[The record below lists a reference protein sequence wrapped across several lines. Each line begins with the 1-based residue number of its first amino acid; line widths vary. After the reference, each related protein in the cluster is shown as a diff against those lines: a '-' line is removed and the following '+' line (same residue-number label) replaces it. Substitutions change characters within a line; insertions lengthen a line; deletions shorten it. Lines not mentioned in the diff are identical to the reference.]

1 MGEESKQLKLMGNN
15 IDEYDEYKEYVQYT
29 DYINKLIESI
39 GNDTSKIDKN
49 IVYELVMAKEKYLE
63 VIRTHKSDDLVT
75 LCKHS
80 LENVC
85 HLLLVLNNSGKMQEV
100 LERNVTDVRKF
111 DKFKYMH
118 KETVFNGNTYG
129 EPDENEVTPL
139 SVYMVDYIRRKIPVL
154 IMIIVMIA
162 FVRSAP
168 VLVTSM
174 CETVSGETVSGFD
187 SQTEVETVVE
197 DKSNDEDDSTVESK
211 KSNKSDKSNINEI
224 LNSKFEAS
232 NTEALDNIQT
242 VIQALLN
249 CLTMIML
256 CYALLGMIID
266 IIYITFSE
274 NAVAKKMLGD
284 TKLVSQTAKECLER
298 TDEIKK
304 IKINPK
310 DRIERNIKVL
320 DSIVKLYPDN
330 KKLSTLLNKAKKE
343 KDVNKLLTLAVR
355 IEIELD
361 KELELE
367 NISLI

>member
-1 MGEESKQLKLMGNN
+1 MGEESKQLKSMGNN

-111 DKFKYMH
+111 DKFKYMY
-118 KETVFNGNTYG
+118 KETVFNGNTYR

-139 SVYMVDYIRRKIPVL
+139 SVYMVDYLRRKIPVL
-154 IMIIVMIA
+154 IMIIVIIA

-174 CETVSGETVSGFD
+174 YETVSGETVSGFD

-211 KSNKSDKSNINEI
+211 KSDKSDKSNINEI
-224 LNSKFEAS
+224 LKFEAS

-242 VIQALLN
+242 VMQALLS
-249 CLTMIML
+249 CITMIML
-256 CYALLGMIID
+256 CYALLEMIID

-343 KDVNKLLTLAVR
+343 KDANKLLTLAVR

>member
-1 MGEESKQLKLMGNN
+1 
-15 IDEYDEYKEYVQYT
+15 
-29 DYINKLIESI
+29 
-39 GNDTSKIDKN
+39 
-49 IVYELVMAKEKYLE
+49 
-63 VIRTHKSDDLVT
+63 
-75 LCKHS
+75 
-80 LENVC
+80 
-85 HLLLVLNNSGKMQEV
+85 
-100 LERNVTDVRKF
+100 
-111 DKFKYMH
+111 
-118 KETVFNGNTYG
+118 
-129 EPDENEVTPL
+129 
-139 SVYMVDYIRRKIPVL
+139 MVDYLRRKIPVL
-154 IMIIVMIA
+154 IMIIVMIV

-174 CETVSGETVSGFD
+174 YETVSGETVSGFD

-211 KSNKSDKSNINEI
+211 KSDKSDKSNINEI

-232 NTEALDNIQT
+232 NTEVLDNIQT
-242 VIQALLN
+242 VMQALLS
-249 CLTMIML
+249 CITMIMW

>member
-1 MGEESKQLKLMGNN
+1 MGEESKQLKSTGNN

-111 DKFKYMH
+111 DKFKYMY
-118 KETVFNGNTYG
+118 KETVFNGNTSG

-139 SVYMVDYIRRKIPVL
+139 SVYMVDYLRRKIPVL

-174 CETVSGETVSGFD
+174 YETVSGETVSGFD

-211 KSNKSDKSNINEI
+211 KSDKLNEI

-232 NTEALDNIQT
+232 NVEVLDNIQT
-242 VIQALLN
+242 VMQALLS
-249 CLTMIML
+249 CLTMIMW

>member
-39 GNDTSKIDKN
+39 GNDTYKIDKN

-63 VIRTHKSDDLVT
+63 VIRNHKSDDLVT

-118 KETVFNGNTYG
+118 KETVFNGNTSG

-174 CETVSGETVSGFD
+174 YETVSGFD

-256 CYALLGMIID
+256 CYALLEMIID

-330 KKLSTLLNKAKKE
+330 KKLSTLFNKAKKE